1 MKRKKY
7 EVPTMQVVEV
17 KQQVQLLAGSVG
29 AGRDNYGN
37 AIIEDWSEDAPAN
50 ILGIDNNILFE

>member
-7 EVPTMQVVEV
+7 EVPAMEVVEL
-17 KQQVQLLAGSVG
+17 KQQQTLLAGSVG
-29 AGRDNYGN
+29 AGRDDYGD
-37 AIIEDWSEDAPAN
+37 AIIDDWNDDAPAN